1 MEKTNIAGSVFLN
14 KTKHFDLRSIDGDG
28 GVHKSKPSICNN
40 FFRIFFWAVKT
51 HLNVSTFLSDKNSE
65 QPENNRTEF
74 RKLIKKVFELRHKM
88 KYGSNFPET

>member
-14 KTKHFDLRSIDGDG
+14 KTKHFDLRSINGDLQNPN
-28 GVHKSKPSICNN
+28 PSISNN
-40 FFRIFFWAVKT
+40 FFEVFLILRAVKT

-74 RKLIKKVFELRHKM
+74 RKLI
-88 KYGSNFPET
+88 